1 MYKEQNK
8 NSDESTNPRICIFS
22 QRHLQRHVSRS
33 AEYEFEDVVCEIDNV
48 DLLVPQ
54 PHRLFVAGQKIAN
67 RLARHFFVSLANPC
81 IQKLH
86 LNKKYDLFLAVCQEP
101 SDLLSLDAVRE
112 WRHNC
117 KKSVCWLPEVWP
129 GELHKFQGHLK
140 VLSKFDHVVLN
151 CNSSVTPVQDTVKS
165 SCHYMPPGI
174 DTIRFSPYPKPPLRS
189 IDVYS
194 MGRKSMVTHHAL
206 LKMAEE
212 RKIFYIYDT
221 FENIKT
227 LIPRDHRILV
237 ANIAKRSRYFV
248 ANAPKINRQSETHG
262 QSGLSYRFLEGAAS
276 GTVMIGE
283 PRENEEFARHLN
295 WPDAVIHVPYDAE
308 NVAEILADLDSQPQR
323 LAEIRK
329 NNVVQTLLRHDYV
342 YRWRDILDIVGLE
355 PVPAL
360 HRREERLKELADMAN
375 KDQE

>member
-1 MYKEQNK
+1 MEKAQNH
-8 NSDESTNPRICIFS
+8 NSNEPTNPRICLFS
-22 QRHLQRHVSRS
+22 QRHLQRHVSRC
-33 AEYEFEDVVCEIDNV
+33 AEYEFEDVICGIDKIE
-48 DLLVPQ
+48 LLAPQ
-54 PHRLFVAGQKIAN
+54 PSGLFLAGQKIAN
-67 RLARHFFVSLANPC
+67 RIGRHFSVAIANPR

-86 LNKKYDLFLAVCQEP
+86 LNKAYDLFIAICQSP
-101 SDLLSLDAVRE
+101 GDLLSLDAVRGWKQHCE
-112 WRHNC
+112 
-117 KKSVCWLPEVWP
+117 KSVCWLPEVWP
-129 GELHKFQGHLK
+129 GEIHKFRGHLK

-151 CNSSVTPVQDTVKS
+151 CSSSVKPVQDVVKS
-165 SCHYMPPGI
+165 ICHYLPPGI
-174 DTIRFSPYPKPPLRS
+174 DTIRFSPYPNPPLRS

-194 MGRKSMVTHHAL
+194 MGRKASLTHQAL
-206 LKMAEE
+206 LKMAQK

-221 FENIKT
+221 FENMKT
-227 LIPRDHRILV
+227 LLPRDHRILV

-283 PRENEEFARHLN
+283 PRENEEFARHFN

-308 NVAEILADLDSQPQR
+308 NIAEILAELDSQPER

-355 PVPAL
+355 PLPAL
-360 HRREERLKELADMAN
+360 LRREERLRELAQMAN